1 MFIGMT
7 TVDLENILSGLLAL
21 PAETE
26 VVEFKKAENGFGE
39 HELGQYFSA
48 LSNEA
53 NLRGIQ
59 CAWLVFGVENRT
71 HEVTGTNYKKSRAS
85 LDAVKKTIADQT
97 TGQTVIYSR
106 HKGLQNKACEE
117 LLLVSLKD
125 HKTLS
130 KTQITELLWPALP
143 DMLND
148 EQKKN
153 KIRNLLSKLKKQ
165 KKIANDTRGNNSIWR
180 LKVKI

>member
-26 VVEFKKAENGFGE
+26 VGEFKKAENGFGE

-59 CAWLVFGVENRT
+59 CAGLCSVWK
-71 HEVTGTNYKKSRAS
+71 TGHTK
-85 LDAVKKTIADQT
+85 
-97 TGQTVIYSR
+97 
-106 HKGLQNKACEE
+106 
-117 LLLVSLKD
+117 
-125 HKTLS
+125 
-130 KTQITELLWPALP
+130 
-143 DMLND
+143 
-148 EQKKN
+148 
-153 KIRNLLSKLKKQ
+153 
-165 KKIANDTRGNNSIWR
+165 
-180 LKVKI
+180 